1 MKNRVARFLG
11 GQAIEWDTVELPPLR
26 PSEVRL
32 RVDVCALCG
41 SDTRL
46 FHSGASV
53 VPGHEIAG
61 TVVETSVPDVA
72 SGLRVVVYIP
82 VFCRSCEAC
91 RNGWENRCE
100 NAGQLIGWQ
109 RDGGYAE
116 FVDVPAHLVIPVPDD
131 LPLDVA
137 VLALDTVGTSG
148 HGLRMALRTQESLPS
163 RVAVVGCGPVG
174 LGCVVAALDA
184 GVAEVHAYD
193 PNPTRLDMAVR
204 LGAVPAPEPEA
215 ERAYEVVLEA
225 SGAAGAREMSQR
237 LVRAGGAVLALGD
250 SEEPYAMPAT
260 PRWRRTD
267 CFTVRSFYFP
277 VTDVERNWELLRR
290 MGYQLRDQIVT
301 THPGDDL
308 QQTFERFVAG
318 ELVKPLITM
327 VGESSRASGRLQLR

>member
-11 GQAIEWDTVELPPLR
+11 NQVIEWDTVELGPLQ
-26 PSEVRL
+26 PNEVRL

-46 FHSGASV
+46 FHGGAAV

-61 TVVETSVPDVA
+61 TVLETSGGAGVEP
-72 SGLRVVVYIP
+72 GQRVVVYIP
-82 VFCRSCEAC
+82 LFCRTCQAC

-100 NAGQLIGWQ
+100 NAEQLIGWQ

-148 HGLRMALRTQESLPS
+148 HGVRMALRTQESLPA
-163 RVAVVGCGPVG
+163 RVAVIGCGPVG

-184 GVAEVHAYD
+184 GIAEVHATD
-193 PNPTRLDMAVR
+193 PNPTRLDMATQ
-204 LGAVPAPEPEA
+204 LGAAPVPDPESD
-215 ERAYEVVLEA
+215 RAYEVVLEA
-225 SGAAGAREMSQR
+225 SGAAGARSMSQR

-250 SEEPYAMPAT
+250 SDEPYSMPAT

-277 VTDVERNWELLRR
+277 VADAERNWELLRR
-290 MGYQLRDQIVT
+290 IGNPLRDQIVT
-301 THPGDDL
+301 THPLGDL

-318 ELVKPLITM
+318 ELVKPCVM
-327 VGESSRASGRLQLR
+327 ASADGPASS